1 MRRTGLAT
9 LREWRELGLVPWSW
23 VAPASGPSSRP
34 WPRGQE
40 APELAGSCVG
50 DSGPLP
56 SVVHPSTPRWLVF
69 CLPPFCTAF
78 LGTAGHLHSTLW
90 SPHLCPTPTPCSMAG
105 GGPPAQGVP
114 SSITCKARGLLA
126 QAPGS
131 HSCSVSL
138 SSAWG
143 PLEKHGAGPPCLEPS
158 GEAWTRTAPGVNR
171 SSQGAPG
178 GCAQT
183 CGPCPTCGNAE
194 LPQPSAPPVLGLG
207 LSSPS
212 TASTLG
218 SFQGVGCACGASCV
232 RAVGPVCCPHVHP
245 HTCLCACVHVCVHS
259 GVCPRVSVHVSVCV
273 HVSVHPT
280 GHLWDWPREAGA
292 TAGNHMGQGR
302 VQGPGSRV

>member
-1 MRRTGLAT
+1 MGRTGLAT

-40 APELAGSCVG
+40 APEPAGSCVG

-90 SPHLCPTPTPCSMAG
+90 APHLCPTLTPCSMAG
-105 GGPPAQGVP
+105 GGPTAWGVP
-114 SSITCKARGLLA
+114 SSMNCIARGLLA
-126 QAPGS
+126 QPPGS
-131 HSCSVSL
+131 HFCSASL
-138 SSAWG
+138 WSAWG

-171 SSQGAPG
+171 SSQGAPE

-183 CGPCPTCGNAE
+183 CGPCPTCGNPE
-194 LPQPSAPPVLGLG
+194 LPPALCPSRPGAGPLLSQHSLHSGRLSGCGLCMWCF
-207 LSSPS
+207 L
-212 TASTLG
+212 
-218 SFQGVGCACGASCV
+218 CACG
-232 RAVGPVCCPHVHP
+232 G
-245 HTCLCACVHVCVHS
+245 ACVLS
-259 GVCPRVSVHVSVCV
+259 TYMSV
-273 HVSVHPT
+273 
-280 GHLWDWPREAGA
+280 
-292 TAGNHMGQGR
+292 
-302 VQGPGSRV
+302 